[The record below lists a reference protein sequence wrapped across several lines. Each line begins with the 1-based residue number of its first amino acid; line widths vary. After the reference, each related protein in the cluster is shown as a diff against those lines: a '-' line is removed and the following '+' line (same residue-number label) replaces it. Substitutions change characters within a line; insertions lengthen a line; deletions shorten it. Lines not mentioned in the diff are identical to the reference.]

1 MFNWFDKLLVK
12 IAKKILNRY
21 APKGEFIAYINKQ
34 EEKILKSLGG
44 YGKPINET
52 GIKSFFFKSVFNWAV
67 STVAKVAPVF
77 KTIAPWISYI
87 QIAIAVISW
96 LKKPDIPDTP
106 TMENVP
112 EQTAKG
118 ILLNKVSS
126 NAPLPVIYGQRKVG
140 GTAVFMETSGTDNEY
155 LYMILALC
163 EGGIESCEK
172 IYIDDKEVTWS
183 GALGDGTERTVN
195 SSDSNFYKA
204 DPTVDGASAESTIS
218 VTWYDGDD
226 DQSYNTTVGALSSW
240 TSSHRLRGVSYLA
253 LKFKWNQDCF
263 GGIPNVK
270 ALIKGRKV
278 YDPNLDGTNTGGT
291 GSHREDT
298 ASTWAYSDNPVLCT
312 LDYMRNTRF
321 GMGIANSFFDG
332 DYADWQTAADVCD
345 VDVTPYTS
353 ASVID
358 LLDMNA
364 VIDTKKKC
372 IENLKTM
379 VSGFRGYLNYSNGE
393 YKVLAETT
401 GSAAISLTEDNII
414 GGIQVSSLD
423 RNSRFNRVIVTFVN
437 PGKGYQADEAQWP
450 PIDDSGLTSADQHAT
465 MKTADGG
472 FLQEGRFDFST
483 ITSPYQAQELAEVI
497 CRRSRNNLNVGLRC
511 DATGLDLMVGE
522 LVNVTH
528 ATPAFSAKTFRVQG
542 MQVNSDLTTE
552 LQLTEYQAAF
562 YTFAT
567 QTVAA
572 TIPDT
577 TLPNPY
583 SVVAPASVTLTD
595 SLIEY
600 SDGIVITRLEILVGA
615 STDKFRQYYQVETKK
630 TSESDYKVLSKG
642 VSAVLNYQQLNVIDG
657 EGYSVRVKCINS
669 LGVSSAYATATRTI
683 VGATDT
689 PADVSALSVS
699 IVGSNQM
706 QLSWPSVADLDVSYY
721 AIRYQD
727 VTSGASWSSSTNLT
741 QVVRRK
747 SNSTTVN
754 ARTGAFLIKA
764 VDKLGNESDN
774 ETIVYTN
781 ISGLEHYSA
790 PISTLNEETVS
801 AITGQSWEG
810 TFDGDCVKGQNSDD
824 NFVAT
829 LDTILL
835 WDSAVGNIDSAA
847 GLIDTGPTDAT
858 ANPNYYTANIE
869 SSGEYIGSN
878 TITLDAVY
886 DATFQATID
895 MIANDLYDLFDSGR
909 GASLFDDAPGPFDG
923 NSGSQCDAFLQVGAS
938 ESSLG
943 AVSTYND
950 ISQQAT
956 VKGRYFK
963 FKLKLTSGD
972 NKARPEVSSMQIKL
986 VLEKRLESE
995 EDVESGAGA
1004 KAITY
1009 SNAFYASPALGIAA
1023 QNMVTGDYYTITSKT
1038 KTGFTITFYNSGG
1051 AAQDR
1056 TFDYVAK
1063 GHGLKS

>member
-1 MFNWFDKLLVK
+1 MFNWFDRLLVK
-12 IAKKILNRY
+12 VAKKILNRY
-21 APKGEFIAYINKQ
+21 APKGEFIAYINEQ
-34 EEKILKSLGG
+34 EEKILKRLGG

-52 GIKSFFFKSVFNWAV
+52 GIKSFFFKKVFEWFAEKATPYV
-67 STVAKVAPVF
+67 PF
-77 KTIAPWISYI
+77 LKTIQPWLSWINI
-87 QIAIAVISW
+87 GIMVISW
-96 LKKPDIPDTP
+96 LKKPDTPDTP
-106 TMENVP
+106 NLDGQP
-112 EQTAKG
+112 EQIAKG
-118 ILLNKVSS
+118 ILVNKTSS
-126 NAPLPVIYGQRKVG
+126 NAPLPVVYGQRKIG
-140 GTAVFMETSGTDNEY
+140 GTAIFLETSGATNEH
-155 LYMILALC
+155 LFMIMALC

-183 GALGDGTERTVN
+183 GTLTDGTERTVN

-204 DPTVDGASAESTIS
+204 DPTVNGSSAESTIS

-240 TSSHRLRGVSYLA
+240 TSNHRLRGVSYLA

-278 YDPNLDGTNTGGT
+278 YNPNLDGTKTGGS

-298 ASTWAYSDNPVLCT
+298 IATWAWSDNPVLCT

-345 VDVTPYTS
+345 VDVTPYGS
-353 ASVID
+353 ATAID
-358 LLDMNA
+358 IMDMNA

-372 IENLKTM
+372 IDNLKTM
-379 VSGFRGYLNYSNGE
+379 VTGFRGYLNYSNGE
-393 YKVLAETT
+393 YKVLAEST

-437 PGKGYQADEAQWP
+437 PDKNYQVDEAQWP
-450 PIDDSGLTSADQHAT
+450 EVTDSGYTSADQHAT

-472 FLQEGRFDFST
+472 FLQEGRFDFPT
-483 ITSPYQAQELAEVI
+483 ITSYYQALELAEVI
-497 CRRSRNNLNVGLRC
+497 CRRSRNNLNVALRC

-528 ATPAFSAKTFRVQG
+528 ATPGFSAKTFRVQG
-542 MQVNSDLTTE
+542 MQVNADLTTE
-552 LQLTEYQAAF
+552 LQLTEYQAAV
-562 YTFAT
+562 YTWAT
-567 QTVAA
+567 KTQAA

-583 SVVAPASVTLTD
+583 SVTAPASVTLSD
-595 SLIEY
+595 ELVEY
-600 SDGIVITRLEILVGA
+600 SDGVVLTRLNILVGA

-630 TSESDYKVLSKG
+630 TSESDYKVLAKG
-642 VSAVLNYQQLNVIDG
+642 LASILNYHQLNVVDG
-657 EGYSVRVKCINS
+657 IEYSVRVKCINS

-699 IVGSNQM
+699 MVGSNQM

-721 AIRYQD
+721 SIRYQD
-727 VTSGASWSSSTNLT
+727 VTSGAGWNSSTNLT

-747 SNSTTVN
+747 SNSVTVN
-754 ARTGAFLIKA
+754 AKTGAFLIKA

-774 ETIVYTN
+774 EAIVYTN
-781 ISGLEHYSA
+781 ISGLEHYKDVA
-790 PISTLNEETVS
+790 TYNEETVS

-810 TFDGDCVKGQNSDD
+810 TFDGDCVKGQNSSDD
-824 NFVAT
+824 FIAT
-829 LDTILL
+829 LDTILN

-847 GLIDTGPTDAT
+847 GLIDSGPTDST
-858 ANPNYYTANIE
+858 ANPTYYAGNIV
-869 SSGEYIGSN
+869 SSGEYIGGN

-895 MIANDLYDLFDSGR
+895 LSINDLWDLFDSGR
-909 GASLFDDAPGPFDG
+909 GASVFDDAVGPFDG
-923 NSGSQCDAFLQVGAS
+923 TAPSKCDAFLQVGAS

-943 AVSTYND
+943 AISTYHD

-963 FKLKLTSGD
+963 FKLKLTSAD
-972 NKARPEVSSMQIKL
+972 NKARPEVTSMQIKL
-986 VLEKRLESE
+986 VLEKRF
-995 EDVESGAGA
+995 ESGEDIASLAGA

-1009 SNAFYASPALGIAA
+1009 TNAFYASPAVGIAA

-1051 AAQDR
+1051 AAQNR
-1056 TFDYVAK
+1056 TFDYVSK
-1063 GHGLKS
+1063 GYGLKS

>member
-12 IAKKILNRY
+12 VAKKILNKY
-21 APKGEFIAYINKQ
+21 APKGEFIAYINKL
-34 EEKILKSLGG
+34 EEYKLKKWGG
-44 YGKPINET
+44 YGKPVNET
-52 GIKSFFFKSVFNWAV
+52 GIKSFGPFSSVFNWVV
-67 STVAKVAPVF
+67 STAAKAAPF
-77 KTIAPWISYI
+77 LSKITPWISYI
-87 QIAIAVISW
+87 NMAIMVISW
-96 LKKPDIPDTP
+96 IKKPDQPDTP
-106 TMENVP
+106 NMDGQA
-112 EQTAKG
+112 EQNAKG
-118 ILLNKVSS
+118 VLVNKTSS
-126 NAPLPVIYGQRKVG
+126 NASLPVIYGQRKVG
-140 GTAVFMETSGTDNEY
+140 GTAVFIETSGTDNEY
-155 LYMILALC
+155 LYMIMALC
-163 EGGIESCEK
+163 EGGVESCES
-172 IYIDDKEVTWS
+172 IYIDDKLVTWS
-183 GALGDGTERTVN
+183 GALTDGTERTVD

-204 DPTVDGASAESTIS
+204 DPTVDGSSAESTIS

-226 DQSYNTTVGALSSW
+226 DQTYNTTVGALSSW
-240 TSSHRLRGVSYLA
+240 TSAHRLRGISYLS

-270 ALIKGRKV
+270 SIIKGRKV

-312 LDYMRNTRF
+312 LDYMRNSRF
-321 GMGIANSFFDG
+321 GMGIANSFFDD

-345 VDVTPYTS
+345 VDVTPYTAAS
-353 ASVID
+353 AID

-379 VSGFRGYLNYSNGE
+379 VTGFRGYLNYANGE
-393 YKVLAETT
+393 YKVLSEST

-414 GGIQVSSLD
+414 GGLQVSSLD

-437 PGKGYQADEAQWP
+437 PSKSYQVDEAQWP
-450 PIDDSGLTSADQHAT
+450 EIDDSGYTSADQHAT
-465 MKTADGG
+465 MKTADG
-472 FLQEGRFDFST
+472 FLQEGRFDFSQT
-483 ITSPYQAQELAEVI
+483 ITSYYQALGLAELI
-497 CRRSRNNLNVGLRC
+497 CRRSRNNLNVALRC

-522 LVNVTH
+522 IVNITH

-552 LQLTEYQAAF
+552 LQLTEYQSNF
-562 YTFAT
+562 YTWAT
-567 QTVAA
+567 KTQAA
-572 TIPDT
+572 VIPDT

-595 SLIEY
+595 SLLEY

-657 EGYSVRVKCINS
+657 EEYSVRIKCINS
-669 LGVSSAYATATRTI
+669 LGVSSAYTTATRTI
-683 VGATDT
+683 VGASDT
-689 PADVSALSVS
+689 PSDVSTLSVS
-699 IVGSNQM
+699 MVGSNQM
-706 QLSWPSVADLDVSYY
+706 QLQWTPVADLDVSYY

-727 VTSGASWSSSTNLT
+727 VTSGAGWNSSTNLT

-747 SNSTTVN
+747 SNSVTLN
-754 ARTGAFLIKA
+754 SKEGAYLIKA

-774 ETIVYTN
+774 EAIVYTN
-781 ISGLEHYSA
+781 ISGLEHY
-790 PISTLNEETVS
+790 TNVGTYNEETINAV
-801 AITGQSWEG
+801 TGQSWEG
-810 TFDGDCVKGQNSDD
+810 TFDGDCVKGQDSSD
-824 NFVAT
+824 NFIAT

-835 WDSAVGNIDSAA
+835 WDSAVGDIDDAD
-847 GLIDTGPTDAT
+847 GLIDSGPTDAT
-858 ANPNYYTANIE
+858 ANPTYYLANIE
-869 SSGEYIGSN
+869 SSGEYIGSH
-878 TITLDAVY
+878 TISLDSVY

-895 MIANDLYDLFDSGR
+895 LTINDLWDLFDSGR
-909 GASLFDDAPGPFDG
+909 GASAFDDAQGPFDG
-923 NSGSQCDAFLQVGAS
+923 TAPSKCDAFLQVGSS

-943 AVSTYND
+943 AISTYND

-963 FKLKLTSGD
+963 FKLKLTSAD
-972 NKARPEVSSMQIKL
+972 NKARPEVSSMQIVL
-986 VLEKRLESE
+986 ALEKRLESE
-995 EDVESGAGA
+995 EDVVSGAGA
-1004 KAITY
+1004 KIITY
-1009 SNAFYASPALGIAA
+1009 TNAFFASPAIGIAA
-1023 QNMVTGDYYTITSKT
+1023 QNMVSQDYYTISSKT
-1038 KTGFTITFYNSGG
+1038 KTGFTITFYNSSGV
-1051 AAQDR
+1051 AQDR